1 MSVRTRLYLDTS
13 GRVGPAHPANSTGT
27 VKLGEA
33 DGAFAAG
40 RAGNVGRGGGG
51 PPLPVVW
58 AGCLCA
64 GFPASAFNTCHNPP
78 VAEILQPFSPKE
90 VG

>member
-1 MSVRTRLYLDTS
+1 MNRRAHLDTS
-13 GRVGPAHPANSTGT
+13 GRVRRAHLANSAGT
-27 VKLGEA
+27 DELGAA
-33 DGAFAAG
+33 DDAFAAAAARIG
-40 RAGNVGRGGGG
+40 GRGGGG